1 MEEYR
6 EIKTIS
12 KPVAKNIPLKN
23 IIFIEGTNPRLEI
36 NESRVEFF
44 IECFQNGKEHNV
56 PFIKVLTIQT
66 GDYRNIQ
73 YLILDGLH
81 RYEAKKRLQEKEI
94 QADIYVEPCF
104 TLLDLDNKRAR
115 AEILK
120 MACPYNADSSLPL
133 TLTERKA
140 AAYALDGMNYGIK
153 EIAELVSVC
162 TRTIERW
169 QAERKRSEKMA
180 LKQEACKLLKAG
192 KSLQDTSRII
202 DVPKSTLQ
210 GWKNEL
216 FLQKEPCGSTHGNGS
231 ELESGIGS
239 ESVRK
244 PTDVVFRTSGAG
256 ELLPATKDEET
267 VSLRPEDKS
276 SVPEEGGEVVL
287 DKLTKFCDDLR
298 TTAWSEEADD
308 FVVLYLLP
316 LFEAK
321 SEKLKKVISLKG
333 YDELYEDAKS
343 IYEEVCAQRDELKAE
358 LSKKQELIDKLQKEL
373 SGREN
378 YCRFECAYSKEWI
391 TMQLENAIEFLLNN
405 VKELDDAI
413 TEGSLTD
420 FHKRSIHVPKDA
432 LPAFNQLLL
441 NAVYVTIGQFEWAI
455 RNEVRSQKIVNFFSN
470 LINMIMKLGLHKR
483 NDMTERINNLMQ
495 VMSLN

>member
-1 MEEYR
+1 MKEFR

-23 IIFIEGTNPRLEI
+23 IIFVEGTNPRLEI

-44 IECFQNGKEHNV
+44 IECFQNGREHSV
-56 PFIKVLTIQT
+56 PPVKVLTIQT

-94 QADIYVEPCF
+94 QADIYIEPCF
-104 TLLDLDNKRAR
+104 TLSDLENKKVRAQ
-115 AEILK
+115 ILR

-140 AAYALDGMNYGIK
+140 AAYALDAMNYGIK
-153 EIAELVSVC
+153 EITELLSVC
-162 TRTIERW
+162 TRTVERW

-180 LKQEACKLLKAG
+180 LKQEACIHLKEG
-192 KSLQDTSRII
+192 KSLQDIARIV

-216 FLQKEPCGSTHGNGS
+216 FSQKGLNGSSHGNGS
-231 ELESGIGS
+231 ELESVIGD
-239 ESVRK
+239 ENVRK
-244 PTDVVFRTSGAG
+244 PTSVGFRTPGNGEHLPVAQGA
-256 ELLPATKDEET
+256 ET
-267 VSLRPEDKS
+267 ISLKPEDKS
-276 SVPEEGGEVVL
+276 SVPEKGIEMVL
-287 DKLTKFCDDLR
+287 DKLTRFCDDMR
-298 TTAWSEEADD
+298 TAVWPEDADD

-321 SEKLKKVISLKG
+321 SEKLKKVISSKG
-333 YDELYEDAKS
+333 YDELYEDIKS
-343 IYEEVCAQRDELKAE
+343 RYEEVCAQRDELKVE
-358 LSKKQELIDKLQKEL
+358 SNKKQELIDNLQKEL
-373 SGREN
+373 TGREN

-405 VKELDDAI
+405 VKELGEAI
-413 TEGSLTD
+413 AGGSLMD
-420 FHKRSIHVPKDA
+420 FHKKNIPVPKDA

-455 RNEVRSQKIVNFFSN
+455 RNEVRSQKIVISFNN
-470 LINMIMKLGLHKR
+470 LLNMIVKLDLHKR
-483 NDMTERINNLMQ
+483 KDMTERMNNLTQ

>member
-1 MEEYR
+1 MKEYR

-36 NESRVEFF
+36 NESRVDFF

-56 PFIKVLTIQT
+56 PPIKVLTIQT
-66 GDYRNIQ
+66 GDYRSIQ

-104 TLLDLDNKRAR
+104 TLLDLENKRAR

-140 AAYALDGMNYGIK
+140 AAYALDGMDYGIK

-180 LKQEACKLLKAG
+180 LKQEACKLLREG
-192 KSLQDTSRII
+192 KSLQDISRNI

-216 FLQKEPCGSTHGNGS
+216 FQQNGPNRSPDGS
-231 ELESGIGS
+231 GS
-239 ESVRK
+239 ESKSAVGSENVRK
-244 PTDVVFRTSGAG
+244 TTDVVFRTPGNG
-256 ELLPATKDEET
+256 KPLPADQGEDAI
-267 VSLRPEDKS
+267 SLKPDDKS
-276 SVPEEGGEVVL
+276 SVPEKSREMIL
-287 DKLTKFCDDLR
+287 DKLTRFCDDLG
-298 TTAWSEEADD
+298 TSVWSEEADD

-321 SEKLKKVISLKG
+321 SEKLRKVISSEG
-333 YDELYEDAKS
+333 YDELYEDVKS
-343 IYEEVCAQRDELKAE
+343 SYEETCTQRDELRVE
-358 LSKKQELIDKLQKEL
+358 LNKNQELIDKLQREL

-405 VKELDDAI
+405 VRELSEAI
-413 TEGSLTD
+413 AEGSLMD
-420 FHKRSIHVPKDA
+420 FHKKSIPVPKNA

-441 NAVYVTIGQFEWAI
+441 NVIYVTIGQFEWAI
-455 RNEVRSQKIVNFFSN
+455 RNEVRSQKIMISFNN
-470 LINMIMKLGLHKR
+470 LLNMITKSDLHQRKDVTDR
-483 NDMTERINNLMQ
+483 MNNLMQ